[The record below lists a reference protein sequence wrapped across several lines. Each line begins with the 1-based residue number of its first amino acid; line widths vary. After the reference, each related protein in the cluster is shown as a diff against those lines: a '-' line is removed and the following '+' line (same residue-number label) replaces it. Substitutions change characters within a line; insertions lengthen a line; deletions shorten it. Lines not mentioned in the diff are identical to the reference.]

1 MPDGPDPFLLDPERL
16 DAHVHLDFMTN
27 AREVSLEAQGLGL
40 RLFANTVTPRGFVR
54 TQELVGDLSNV
65 RVGLGA
71 HPWWVDETDMS
82 EFESLFPTTEW
93 IGEVGVD
100 LSPKRPSHD
109 RQLQTFERIA
119 GLSAEAGDKTL
130 SIHSVRAADEVL
142 DVLARTGCPK
152 TCRCVFHW
160 FSGSTDSLWRAIRM
174 GCWFSVNE
182 MQANTRRAREQLKL
196 IPEDRL
202 LFETDLPPREGEPF
216 STRELIA
223 SLERVRATLSDIR
236 HVR

>member
-1 MPDGPDPFLLDPERL
+1 MSGSSNPFMLDPARL

-27 AREVSLEAQGLGL
+27 SREVALEAQARDI
-40 RLFANTVTPRGFVR
+40 RLFANTVTPHGYLQTR
-54 TQELVGDLSNV
+54 QLVGDLANV

-71 HPWWVDETDMS
+71 HPWWVNEVSLS
-82 EFESLFPTTEW
+82 EFERLFPTAEW

-109 RQLQTFERIA
+109 RQLQVFERIA
-119 GLSAEAGDKTL
+119 GLSAEAGGRTL
-130 SIHSVRAADEVL
+130 SIHSVRAADDVL
-142 DVLARTGCPK
+142 DVLDRTGCAK

-160 FSGSTDSLWRAIRM
+160 FSGSTESLWRAIRM

-182 MQANTRRAREQLKL
+182 MQARTRRAREQLRL

-202 LFETDLPPREGEPF
+202 LYETDLPPREGEPF
-216 STRELIA
+216 SADELFA
-223 SLERVRATLSDIR
+223 SLERVRAVVADIR

>member
-1 MPDGPDPFLLDPERL
+1 MPDGPDLFLLDPEQL
-16 DAHVHLDFMTN
+16 DAHVHLDFMSN
-27 AREVSLEAQGLGL
+27 ARAVALEAQALGF
-40 RLFANTVTPRGFVR
+40 RLFANTVTPRGFVE
-54 TQELVGDLSNV
+54 THELVGDLANA

-71 HPWWVDETDMS
+71 HPWWVDEVDMS
-82 EFESLFPTTEW
+82 EFERLFPTTEW

-109 RQLQTFERIA
+109 RQLQVFERIA
-119 GLSAEAGDKTL
+119 GLSAEAGGKTL
-130 SIHSVRAADEVL
+130 SIHSVRAAD
-142 DVLARTGCPK
+142 DVLAILDRTGCAK

-160 FSGSTDSLWRAIRM
+160 FSGSTDALWQAIRM

-196 IPEDRL
+196 IPEERL

-216 STRELIA
+216 SAAELIA
-223 SLERVRATLSDIR
+223 SLERVRAMVGNIR
-236 HVR
+236 RVR